1 MASLRALC
9 RSPFFSSAPIRSFA
23 SGPLASVG
31 HLARPSHQRQH
42 RSNSSFLPVPFVTE
56 SLGSVTHTTDL
67 FSRLLRE
74 RIIAIYGEI
83 DDRLAATV
91 TASLLFLEADDP
103 SKPINLYINSPG
115 GSVTAGLA
123 IYDTCQYITPEISTI
138 CLGQAASM
146 GSLLLAGGS
155 PGKRFALP
163 HSSIMLHQPSG
174 GYFGTAADIAI
185 HAKEILRIRKQ
196 LNEIYQRHLTAKAED
211 GSAKAKLTV
220 DDIEKMMERDYFLS
234 AREALEL
241 GVVDEIMPSRKESSS
256 TLEQPIYGFPPFSLY
271 DFDSGVGEP
280 KLAPYQKSPPPPTP
294 SSVFCADD
302 ERIRTLAEATRQEWI
317 QHAHQSRAVY
327 LADVEEEAKRT
338 RHLEW
343 CVRSVFERGSAGAG
357 EEEAVSTALDMSA
370 FLEPQEGEE
379 EGMEREEGAGMT
391 PPLPSPQPFP
401 AQEAFPPR
409 KRARMAISGRE
420 GAGETASSNILS
432 SSTAAGNPRLPLPL
446 SAAWSQ
452 VPVVPVALGHA
463 YCPVPMNMPPLP
475 PSQPAV
481 DQWQQWP
488 KWQQLPTLEPIL
500 QAPGPCWFGDPLP
513 EWQAGQFVPVGPW
526 EPFGGWGVQAQGP
539 ASELSP
545 QFQSTWKRG
554 RQNKPRA
561 TGQGRRNDLY

>member
-1 MASLRALC
+1 MAAVRA
-9 RSPFFSSAPIRSFA
+9 
-23 SGPLASVG
+23 
-31 HLARPSHQRQH
+31 ARAR

-74 RIIAIYGEI
+74 RIIAIYGEV

-185 HAKEILRIRKQ
+185 HAKEILRIRRQ
-196 LNEIYQRHLTAKAED
+196 LNEIYQRHLTPKAQD

-241 GVVDEIMPSRKESSS
+241 GVVDEIMPSRKEGSELKEADRSGKPELENWLR
-256 TLEQPIYGFPPFSLY
+256 TLHPEMAPSADPEMPIYGFPPFTVY

-280 KLAPYQKSPPPPTP
+280 KLAPYQKSPPPPRP
-294 SSVFCADD
+294 SSVFGAGD
-302 ERIRTLAEATRQEWI
+302 EPIRTLAEAMRQDWE
-317 QHAHQSRAVY
+317 QHAHQRRAAY
-327 LADVEEEAKRT
+327 LAGIEDEAKRS
-338 RHLEW
+338 RHLER
-343 CVRSVFERGSAGAG
+343 CAE
-357 EEEAVSTALDMSA
+357 T
-370 FLEPQEGEE
+370 Q
-379 EGMEREEGAGMT
+379 EGAGMALQLPSPPLF
-391 PPLPSPQPFP
+391 PPLPSLVSLSPLMSPPP
-401 AQEAFPPR
+401 APSFSIAQDATAERPP
-409 KRARMAISGRE
+409 KRARMTMPGRN
-420 GAGETASSNILS
+420 GASQAVSSNILS
-432 SSTAAGNPRLPLPL
+432 SSTAAGNPRLPLPP
-446 SAAWSQ
+446 Q
-452 VPVVPVALGHA
+452 
-463 YCPVPMNMPPLP
+463 
-475 PSQPAV
+475 PSTGGSNGRNGRNGRNGSSSPA
-481 DQWQQWP
+481 P
-488 KWQQLPTLEPIL
+488 N
-500 QAPGPCWFGDPLP
+500 PCRR
-513 EWQAGQFVPVGPW
+513 
-526 EPFGGWGVQAQGP
+526 
-539 ASELSP
+539 S
-545 QFQSTWKRG
+545 
-554 RQNKPRA
+554 
-561 TGQGRRNDLY
+561 QGRAGLEIRCQGGKPGTHAEARSAEQASRNWAGPEK